1 MAAFEIPL
9 SPEAQTL
16 TTQLG
21 AGTYELTLL
30 WSTIVGAW
38 VLNIADTGAAP
49 IVSGIPLV
57 PGVDLL
63 AQFAYLNFGGALIV
77 VNDIAPAQPP
87 LYAELG
93 VTGHLYF
100 ITP

>member
-9 SPEAQTL
+9 TPEAQTL

-21 AGTYELTLL
+21 AGTYELTFL

-38 VLNIADTGAAP
+38 LLTIADTKSNSILSA
-49 IVSGIPLV
+49 IPLV

-93 VTGHLYF
+93 ITGHLYF